1 MRLSTRVR
9 YGMQAMLALSLRSG
23 PDPMSVKEIA
33 EANGLPEHY
42 LEQLI
47 TPLRRAGLVQSAR
60 GAQGGYILA
69 RPPRDIRL
77 REIVDALE
85 EPFELEPCACPPD
98 APHAQGFC
106 LEHALWGPLKQ
117 VIEEFLDGQT
127 LQELRDAAVSSAAER
142 APVYD
147 I

>member
-9 YGMQAMLALSLRSG
+9 YGMQAMLALAMRSG
-23 PDPMSVKEIA
+23 PEPMSVKEIA
-33 EANGLPEHY
+33 ERHELPEHY

-60 GAQGGYILA
+60 GAQGGYVLA
-69 RPPRDIRL
+69 RPA
-77 REIVDALE
+77 REISLLEVVQALDG
-85 EPFELEPCACPPD
+85 PLEVEACACPEG
-98 APHAQGFC
+98 APHGSGFC
-106 LEHALWGPLKQ
+106 LEHALWLRLKRQ
-117 VIEEFLDGQT
+117 IDGFLGGET
-127 LQELRDAAVSSAAER
+127 LEDLRAEASHAAAMH

>member
-9 YGMQAMLALSLRSG
+9 YGVQAMLALALRPG
-23 PDPMSVKEIA
+23 PQPMSIKEIA
-33 EANGLPEHY
+33 ERNDLPEHY

-60 GAQGGYILA
+60 GAQGGYLLS
-69 RPPRDIRL
+69 RPAS
-77 REIVDALE
+77 EITLLEVVEALDGPI
-85 EPFELEPCACPPD
+85 EPEACACPPGV
-98 APHAQGFC
+98 PHGRGFC
-106 LEHALWGPLKQ
+106 LEHALWLRLKRT
-117 VIEEFLDGQT
+117 IDGFLGQQT
-127 LQELRDAAVSSAAER
+127 LQDLRDAASGVAALQ

>member
-9 YGMQAMLALSLRSG
+9 YGMQAMLALALRSG
-23 PDPMSVKEIA
+23 PEPMSIKEIA
-33 EANGLPEHY
+33 ERQDLPEHY

-60 GAQGGYILA
+60 GAQGGYVLA
-69 RPPRDIRL
+69 RPA
-77 REIVDALE
+77 REITLLEVVQALDG
-85 EPFELEPCACPPD
+85 PLELESCECPPSS
-98 APHAQGFC
+98 PHAQGFC
-106 LEHALWGPLKQ
+106 LEHALWRRLKQ
-117 VIEEFLDGQT
+117 QIDDFLEGET
-127 LQELRDAAVSSAAER
+127 LDDLRAEAASAAALR